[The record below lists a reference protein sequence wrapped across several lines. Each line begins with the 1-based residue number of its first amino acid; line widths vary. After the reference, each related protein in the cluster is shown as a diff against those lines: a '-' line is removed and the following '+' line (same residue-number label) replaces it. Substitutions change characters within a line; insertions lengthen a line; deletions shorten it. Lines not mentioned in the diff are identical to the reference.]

1 MQKQGCIKIWDWKMD
16 SSLVCCP
23 VKVRGERSLISFA
36 KISFAKDFVKFQK
49 MLVHQDSLC

>member
-1 MQKQGCIKIWDWKMD
+1 MD